1 VHYSVPSF
9 AALDL
14 ETCGLG
20 IVNIAASFCYVHA
33 SHRIP
38 RSAMHAP
45 TTEFDLKAKYTY
57 GCSFNKNGNGPT
69 APGATSPKILLLG
82 LYYEHNI
89 INLSSL
95 QSTISFSHNK
105 TRYPTL
111 VHKLLMLT
119 DFQN

>member
-1 VHYSVPSF
+1 MQIWIKDLGSF
-9 AALDL
+9 
-14 ETCGLG
+14 
-20 IVNIAASFCYVHA
+20 SF
-33 SHRIP
+33 
-38 RSAMHAP
+38 
-45 TTEFDLKAKYTY
+45 
-57 GCSFNKNGNGPT
+57 SFINSNQNGNGPT
-69 APGATSPKILLLG
+69 PPGATSPKILLLG